1 MGLLA
6 TKLHQVLGGG
16 LKKLILS
23 ASSEIKSM
31 VNNIK
36 ILFYKAEYL
45 NSTKLFTQGTDYS
58 TGPQLEFKY
67 YKGNS

>member
-1 MGLLA
+1 MPWVRWPWSPIRSSGE
-6 TKLHQVLGGG
+6 G

-23 ASSEIKSM
+23 ASGEIKSM
-31 VNNIK
+31 LNNIK

-45 NSTKLFTQGTDYS
+45 TEVFSQGTDYS
-58 TGPQLEFKY
+58 TGAQLEFKY

>member
-1 MGLLA
+1 
-6 TKLHQVLGGG
+6 
-16 LKKLILS
+16 
-23 ASSEIKSM
+23 M

-45 NSTKLFTQGTDYS
+45 NSTKLFSQGTDYS
-58 TGPQLEFKY
+58 MGAQLEFKY